1 MKITIIS
8 AHLIFGFALILNS
21 IFPIVSNIQL
31 ANRNNF
37 SDSMANTAF
46 PTEQIYVEKCM
57 VAGGNPTPEKCRAE
71 YSDITKYNE
80 QTRKEETGYAKEN
93 LISIVTPFILM
104 ILAGI
109 ISVISAIGFLK
120 FRKWSA
126 IGLVISSFVALAI
139 SLYWSFAILLGFGE
153 FQLLLVPLAII
164 IWIVIEGL
172 YIKKNWR
179 ANISQGI
186 V

>member
-1 MKITIIS
+1 MKILIII
-8 AHLIFGFALILNS
+8 AHLVLGSALIWNS
-21 IFPIVSNIQL
+21 IFPIISHSQL
-31 ANRNNF
+31 ANKSNF

-71 YSDITKYNE
+71 YSDIKRNSEQSRSEETKYV
-80 QTRKEETGYAKEN
+80 KEN
-93 LISIVTPFILM
+93 LASLNTPYILL
-104 ILAGI
+104 ILVGI
-109 ISVISAIGFLK
+109 ISIISAIGFLK

-126 IGLVISSFVALAI
+126 IGLVISSFAALAI

-153 FQLLLVPLAII
+153 FLLLLIPLAII
-164 IWIVIEGL
+164 IWIVVEGL
-172 YIKKNWR
+172 YIKKNWK
-179 ANISQGI
+179 ANLNQGI